1 MPEDEFAALNPAFN
15 KPVATSGT
23 GYFLVPAEQSDTFR
37 ENMELYRSLDGP
49 LVSWQTVT
57 AKRGESVDTVARRYG
72 LTPSYL
78 RATNGFMPEKKGRF
92 TQPASLMV
100 PMHKEAKIILATIE
114 KKVALKAAQPVAPA
128 ALLQE
133 PAGVPVPIVVAQAS
147 PVLSAVAAVVRPD
160 APAAAAIPDS
170 ASGVHRVAKGE
181 TLFSIANRYG
191 VSVEQLKLVNALSG
205 PALQAGQA
213 LKVGGSEAINMLP
226 RSPTALAKVSSPV
239 RSAPAAVKTYV
250 VRAGD
255 TLFGIA
261 LKFGVELTDLL
272 RWNKLSG
279 RSVLQPGLRLRIAS
293 Q

>member
-1 MPEDEFAALNPAFN
+1 M
-15 KPVATSGT
+15 
-23 GYFLVPAEQSDTFR
+23 
-37 ENMELYRSLDGP
+37 
-49 LVSWQTVT
+49 
-57 AKRGESVDTVARRYG
+57 
-72 LTPSYL
+72 
-78 RATNGFMPEKKGRF
+78 
-92 TQPASLMV
+92 
-100 PMHKEAKIILATIE
+100 
-114 KKVALKAAQPVAPA
+114 
-128 ALLQE
+128 
-133 PAGVPVPIVVAQAS
+133 
-147 PVLSAVAAVVRPD
+147 VRPD

-279 RSVLQPGLRLRIAS
+279 RSVLQPGLRLRVAS